1 MRRAR
6 ERGMFDKAMHA
17 HGSRSRGGF
26 EARNFAASGLYLQ
39 NNARIGR
46 WHANLRVLPIPA
58 RWVHQFAFFIV
69 ERRLQRFV
77 ADGVGHGASF
87 MLRTFFG
94 RQSSRRERKRGEPPR
109 SGRSERS

>member
-17 HGSRSRGGF
+17 HGSGLRGGF
-26 EARNFAASGLYLQ
+26 EARNLAASDLYLQ
-39 NNARIGR
+39 NNARIGN

-69 ERRLQRFV
+69 ERRLQRLV
-77 ADGVGHGASF
+77 ATSVSHRASF
-87 MLRTFFG
+87 LTVAWRLHPAYTA
-94 RQSSRRERKRGEPPR
+94 KR
-109 SGRSERS
+109 